1 MTRLTDGY
9 WIQWRTFSSKTGG
22 SCTHATE
29 LDTDRA
35 LCGVVT
41 EDSAG
46 QTLTDTNG
54 RVGCRRCQKI
64 LQRRGVIPIA
74 S

>member
-9 WIQWRTFSSKTGG
+9 FIQWCSYSAKTGG

-41 EDSAG
+41 VDSAG
-46 QTLTDTNG
+46 QTLTDTKG
-54 RVGCRRCQKI
+54 RVGCRRCQKA
-64 LQRRGVIPIA
+64 LQRRGVIPIT

>member
-1 MTRLTDGY
+1 MTKLTDGY
-9 WIQWRTFSSKTGG
+9 WIQWRSYNAKNGG

-41 EDSAG
+41 VDSAG
-46 QTLTDTNG
+46 QTLTDTHG
-54 RVGCRRCQKI
+54 HVGCLRCQKA
-64 LQRRGVIPIA
+64 LQKRGVIPIKK
-74 S
+74 